1 MFLSIHWTDVNVVT
15 YLING
20 ISLNIK
26 QNSPT
31 LINSLVLLLY
41 SVKQFFQTFVY
52 PLVIRIISPDCTCF
66 PNSSHLQLKDYCV
79 NVYDETR
86 PLHTRITPRALSM
99 VKLNLQRKIDGGRTI
114 SNFNSSH
121 FVAFFSLCSS
131 IDIKNDE
138 HQRYVFLKYWKID
151 SVKKVAMLLKFHR
164 CCTFVQLT

>member
-1 MFLSIHWTDVNVVT
+1 MFYYSLTIHWADINVVT
-15 YLING
+15 YLIKG

-66 PNSSHLQLKDYCV
+66 PNSSHLQRKDYCV

-86 PLHTRITPRALSM
+86 SMQPLSALDM
-99 VKLNLQRKIDGGRTI
+99 VKLNLQWKIDGARTI
-114 SNFNSSH
+114 SNFNSSN
-121 FVAFFSLCSS
+121 FVAFFSFCSS
-131 IDIKNDE
+131 INIKNDE
-138 HQRYVFLKYWKID
+138 HQRYVFLKYWKINGV
-151 SVKKVAMLLKFHR
+151 SKVAMVFK
-164 CCTFVQLT
+164 